1 MQTGDKL
8 NKDPISLYIQPLPV
22 IDLCLQPA
30 ACSGLSPLSALQLTS
45 ANKGIILVV
54 QQSSTP
60 LSVWMIICVLTS
72 EDWRARFQKCSN
84 PVVLVQQPNVGKKWR
99 ASHSPR
105 LPDNN
110 CSLHQP
116 SLCLRLHAANLVQ
129 PSVTYSRRGREYWH
143 SVAWM
148 SYEQCKRN
156 DM

>member
-1 MQTGDKL
+1 MQTADKL

-22 IDLCLQPA
+22 IDLCLQRA

-84 PVVLVQQPNVGKKWR
+84 PVVLVQPNVGKKWR
-99 ASHSPR
+99 VCFTFPAAPRQQLLTAPTIALSP
-105 LPDNN
+105 
-110 CSLHQP
+110 
-116 SLCLRLHAANLVQ
+116 A
-129 PSVTYSRRGREYWH
+129 TRRKLGPAECYL
-143 SVAWM
+143 
-148 SYEQCKRN
+148 
-156 DM
+156 